1 MVWRAEAN
9 DGRDG
14 SAELIA
20 EVETSDTL
28 TDDEVI
34 SEWTGYARVPAPFYL
49 VVPEGLENKAIL
61 LLRKTPV
68 RVSQLWSYRIEGSEI
83 MFTPVHDP
91 ARSHPCISNPSLD
104 LSYPE
109 FMISRLSCPFCFFYR
124 L

>member
-83 MFTPVHDP
+83 MFTPFMTLP
-91 ARSHPCISNPSLD
+91 AL
-104 LSYPE
+104 
-109 FMISRLSCPFCFFYR
+109 
-124 L
+124 